1 MLRSALPRLQIRPSI
16 VSRRLCPNGLRLYH
30 DQGHG
35 PLATDR
41 QLSILVTGGSRG
53 IGLAIAK
60 QFARHPNVNTCIIGR
75 NETSLRTAAQSIEE
89 SCASPNNAHL
99 PTSSSSS
106 SSSAAATAP
115 ERAHSYIV
123 GDVTS
128 RTFWQSL
135 ARGNL
140 SATHTSGKSAL
151 ADPATCDVLVNAA
164 GVSKTGVFVRQ
175 TADAID
181 HVFQTNLVGTTWAC
195 KYMMPGMLKR
205 ARLLRHD
212 VELGQHPG
220 ASIVNLSSLLGLK
233 GGVGSAAYAASKAGV
248 IGLTRALAAE
258 YGPLGLRVN
267 TLVPGYVET
276 AMTDAMETKARDL
289 ARDSIP
295 LKRFGTADEIA
306 SAAVFLA
313 TNRYANNCVL
323 NLDGGLSAM

>member
-1 MLRSALPRLQIRPSI
+1 
-16 VSRRLCPNGLRLYH
+16 
-30 DQGHG
+30 
-35 PLATDR
+35 T
-41 QLSILVTGGSRG
+41 ILVTGGSRG

-60 QFARHPNVNTCIIGR
+60 HFARHPNVNTCIIGR
-75 NETSLRTAAQSIEE
+75 NETSLRAATQSIEE
-89 SCASPNNAHL
+89 SCASPDNARL
-99 PTSSSSS
+99 PLSSSSS
-106 SSSAAATAP
+106 SSSAAAAASEHTN
-115 ERAHSYIV
+115 SYIV

-140 SATHTSGKSAL
+140 SATHASGKSAP

-181 HVFQTNLVGTTWAC
+181 DVLQTNLVGTTWAC
-195 KYMMPGMLKR
+195 KYMMPGMLKKV
-205 ARLLRHD
+205 RLLRHD
-212 VELGQHPG
+212 VELGHHPG
-220 ASIVNLSSLLGLK
+220 ASIVNVSSLLGLK

-276 AMTDAMETKARDL
+276 AMTDAMEPKARDL

-323 NLDGGLSAM
+323 NLDGGLSA